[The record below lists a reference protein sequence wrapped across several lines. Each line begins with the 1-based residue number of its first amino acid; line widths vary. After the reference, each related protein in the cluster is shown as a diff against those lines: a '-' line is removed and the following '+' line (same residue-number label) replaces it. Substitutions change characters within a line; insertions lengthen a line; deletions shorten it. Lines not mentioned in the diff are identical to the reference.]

1 MPGRALEK
9 KPKILYIEDN
19 RENRMLVRAVLEA
32 AGYTLVEAEDGLAG
46 LEAAIREEPALIL
59 LDINLPGVDGYE
71 IVAILK
77 SFPNLAST
85 PVIAVTAYAMQGD
98 RQRTLVAGCDGY
110 IQKPI
115 NVDVFPRQVAEF
127 LGGKRER
134 VEGREEGVYLRELN
148 QRLVYRLL
156 NQVEELKRLNQH
168 FVRRASQLADLHHA
182 VQDITSEPGVAEML
196 ERLLRGLAQA
206 IGTTSLRVELAD
218 PPGVRVVVRGEA
230 GDQPRSVLAGAGVE
244 PADEWAEVEWTLP
257 LTVRGRELGVMV
269 ARHVMPPGA
278 KADEEQLLKIVADQV
293 AIAVEN
299 ARLYERV
306 MRRAAAQES
315 LVEAGRLLTGT
326 LQVSE
331 VLQRLSEL
339 VRTRLSADVVRIL
352 IAEDTPGN
360 FRLEAQAGTTRTPK
374 QSTQH
379 AADDDEGL
387 VGWIVKH
394 RSALALSDV
403 RSRPGLKYLEW
414 LRSEGFVSFLGLPLF
429 LENQLVGILTVW
441 YRESHS
447 FAPDEVALGEALATS
462 ATAAIRNA
470 RLYGE
475 TQERL
480 RDTETLRAV
489 SQDTSSTLE
498 LTEVLRRTTRAMVRA
513 LGADTGGAWLQ
524 SPGKDRFVP
533 IVGYHVP
540 KDVLQT
546 FASTEIVMTDL
557 MLDEWRRIEKP
568 IYSSDSETD
577 ARFTHPITRLLPH
590 KSLLVQPMRWKGE
603 TIGGFAIAWLKD
615 PHRFTTDEL
624 RLAEGIALQAAVAA
638 ENSRLYEGV
647 KAQMAELKRTQAQ
660 LIQSTKLA
668 AIGEL
673 AANIAHEI
681 NNPLTSV
688 LGFASYLAERVVP
701 GEQQILALLADR
713 ETLLRFL
720 TSMREELELIQE
732 EAGRARDI
740 VRDLLHFSR
749 QREFVPQMTDLNV
762 VLEQT
767 LAMVRRQGALDAI
780 TLVEE
785 YFPGLTPVE
794 VDVPRIKQVFLNLI
808 NNAVYVMKEGG
819 TLTIRSSVAGDT
831 VQIEVIDT
839 GTGIPPEH
847 LDRIFE
853 PFFTTK
859 PDVSGTGLGLSVSL
873 GIVQSHG
880 GTIEVKSELGRGS
893 TFIVKLPAKP
903 GATVVASDE

>member
-1 MPGRALEK
+1 MPGRALDK

-19 RENRMLVRAVLEA
+19 PENRMLVRAVLEA
-32 AGYTLVEAEDGLAG
+32 AGYDLVEAEDGLAG
-46 LEAAIREEPALIL
+46 IEAAIREEPALIL

-77 SFPNLAST
+77 SFPNLAAT

-98 RQRTLVAGCDGY
+98 WQRTLVAGCDGY

-115 NVDVFPRQVAEF
+115 NVDAFPRQVAEF

-134 VEGREEGVYLRELN
+134 VESREEGVYLRELN

-168 FVRRASQLADLHHA
+168 FVRRASQLADLHRA
-182 VQDITSEPGVAEML
+182 VQDITSEPGVVPML
-196 ERLLRGLAQA
+196 ERLLRGLAGA
-206 IGTTSLRVELAD
+206 IGTTRLRVDLAE
-218 PPGVRVVVRGEA
+218 PPGVSVVVEGAA
-230 GDQPRSVLAGAGVE
+230 GGQPKSVLAGAGVE
-244 PADEWAEVEWTLP
+244 PADEWTEVDLTLP
-257 LTVRGRELGVMV
+257 LTVRERQLGVMV
-269 ARHVMPPGA
+269 AHHVLPPGA

-299 ARLYERV
+299 ARLYEGV
-306 MRRAAAQES
+306 MRRASEQES
-315 LVEAGRLLTGT
+315 LVESGRLLTGT

-331 VLQRLSEL
+331 VLHRLSEL
-339 VRTRLSADVVRIL
+339 VRSRFGADVVRIL
-352 IAEDTPGN
+352 IRDESPGV
-360 FRLEAQAGTTRTPK
+360 FRVHAQAGTTRSAQERTRF
-374 QSTQH
+374 SS
-379 AADDDEGL
+379 ADDEGL
-387 VGWIVKH
+387 VGWIMQH
-394 RSALALSDV
+394 RTSLALSDV
-403 RSRPGLKYLEW
+403 LTRPGVTYLDW

-429 LENQLVGILTVW
+429 LENQLVGVLTLW
-441 YRESHS
+441 YREPHT
-447 FAPDEVALGEALATS
+447 FAPDEISLGEALATS

-470 RLYGE
+470 RLYEE

-480 RDTETLRAV
+480 RHTETLLAV

-533 IVGYHVP
+533 MVGYHVP
-540 KDVLQT
+540 KGLLEV
-546 FASTEIVMTDL
+546 FAKTEIATADL
-557 MLDEWRRIEKP
+557 RVEEWGKHERT

-577 ARFTHPITRLLPH
+577 PRFAHPITRLLPH
-590 KSLLVQPMRWKGE
+590 KSLLIQPMRWKGA
-603 TIGGFAIAWLKD
+603 TIGGFAVAWLKD
-615 PHRFTTDEL
+615 QHRFTTDEL
-624 RLAEGIALQAAVAA
+624 RLAEGIALQAAVAT
-638 ENSRLYEGV
+638 ENSRLYEG
-647 KAQMAELKRTQAQ
+647 ARRQMTELKQTQAQ

-688 LGFASYLAERVVP
+688 LGFASYLAERVPP
-701 GEQQILALLADR
+701 GEP
-713 ETLLRFL
+713 
-720 TSMREELELIQE
+720 MREELDLIQE

-767 LAMVRRQGALDAI
+767 LVMVRRQGAFDAI

-785 YFPGLTPVE
+785 YTPGLPPVE

-808 NNAVYVMKEGG
+808 NNAVYVLKDGG
-819 TLTIRSSVAGDT
+819 SLTIRSFVVGDT
-831 VQIEVIDT
+831 VQVEVIDT
-839 GTGIPPEH
+839 GIGIPPEH

-873 GIVQSHG
+873 GIVQNHG

-893 TFIVKLPAKP
+893 TFIVKLPARP
-903 GATVVASDE
+903 GAVVTAGDE

>member
-1 MPGRALEK
+1 MPGRPADQK
-9 KPKILYIEDN
+9 VKILYIEDN

-32 AGYTLVEAEDGLAG
+32 AGYLIVDAEDGLTG
-46 LEAAIREEPALIL
+46 IEAAIREEPALIL

-115 NVDVFPRQVAEF
+115 NVDMFPRQVAEF

-182 VQDITSEPGVAEML
+182 VQGITSELGVAEML
-196 ERLLRGLAQA
+196 ERLLLAVAQA
-206 IGTTSLRVELAD
+206 IGTTSLRVELTD
-218 PPGVRVVVRGEA
+218 PPGVQVVARGDT

-244 PADEWAEVEWTLP
+244 PADEWTEVEWTLP

-306 MRRAAAQES
+306 TRRAAEQES

-339 VRTRLSADVVRIL
+339 VRARLGADVVRIL
-352 IAEDTPGN
+352 IA
-360 FRLEAQAGTTRTPK
+360 
-374 QSTQH
+374 
-379 AADDDEGL
+379 
-387 VGWIVKH
+387 
-394 RSALALSDV
+394 
-403 RSRPGLKYLEW
+403 
-414 LRSEGFVSFLGLPLF
+414 
-429 LENQLVGILTVW
+429 W
-441 YRESHS
+441 YREPRTV
-447 FAPDEVALGEALATS
+447 APDEVALGEALATS

-470 RLYGE
+470 RLYEE

-480 RDTETLRAV
+480 RHTETLLAV
-489 SQDTSSTLE
+489 SYDTSSTLE
-498 LTEVLRRTTRAMVRA
+498 LAEVLRRTTRAMVRA
-513 LGADTGGAWLQ
+513 LGANTGGAWLVT
-524 SPGKDRFVP
+524 PGKDRFVP

-540 KDVLQT
+540 KDALQT
-546 FASTEIVMTDL
+546 FATTEIVMTDQ
-557 MLDEWRRIEKP
+557 MLKEWGRYERAV
-568 IYSSDSETD
+568 YSSDSGSD
-577 ARFTHPITRLLPH
+577 PRFAHPITRLLPH
-590 KSLLVQPMRWKGE
+590 TSLLIQPMRWKGE

-615 PHRFTTDEL
+615 HHRFTTDEL

-647 KAQMAELKRTQAQ
+647 KQQMAELKRTQAQ

-673 AANIAHEI
+673 AANIAH
-681 NNPLTSV
+681 
-688 LGFASYLAERVVP
+688 
-701 GEQQILALLADR
+701 
-713 ETLLRFL
+713 
-720 TSMREELELIQE
+720 
-732 EAGRARDI
+732 
-740 VRDLLHFSR
+740 
-749 QREFVPQMTDLNV
+749 
-762 VLEQT
+762 
-767 LAMVRRQGALDAI
+767 
-780 TLVEE
+780 
-785 YFPGLTPVE
+785 
-794 VDVPRIKQVFLNLI
+794 
-808 NNAVYVMKEGG
+808 
-819 TLTIRSSVAGDT
+819 
-831 VQIEVIDT
+831 
-839 GTGIPPEH
+839 
-847 LDRIFE
+847 
-853 PFFTTK
+853 
-859 PDVSGTGLGLSVSL
+859 
-873 GIVQSHG
+873 
-880 GTIEVKSELGRGS
+880 
-893 TFIVKLPAKP
+893 
-903 GATVVASDE
+903 

>member
-1 MPGRALEK
+1 MPGRVLDK
-9 KPKILYIEDN
+9 KAKILYIEDN

-46 LEAAIREEPALIL
+46 IEAAIREEPALIL

-134 VEGREEGVYLRELN
+134 VEGREEGIYLRELN

-168 FVRRASQLADLHHA
+168 FVRRASQLADLHRA
-182 VQDITSEPGVAEML
+182 VQDITSELGVVEML
-196 ERLLRGLAQA
+196 ERLLRALAQA
-206 IGTTSLRVELAD
+206 IGTTSLRVELTD
-218 PPGVRVVVRGEA
+218 PPGVKLVVPGE
-230 GDQPRSVLAGAGVE
+230 GSDQPRSVLVGSGVE

-257 LTVRGRELGVMV
+257 LTVRGRELGTMV
-269 ARHVMPPGA
+269 ARHAMPAGA

-299 ARLYERV
+299 ARLYEGV
-306 MRRAAAQES
+306 MRRAAEQES
-315 LVEAGRLLTGT
+315 LVEAGRLLAGT
-326 LQVSE
+326 LQVSGI
-331 VLQRLSEL
+331 LHRLSEL
-339 VRTRLSADVVRIL
+339 VRARLSADVVRIL
-352 IAEDTPGN
+352 IAEDTPGR
-360 FRLEAQAGTTRTPK
+360 FRLQAQAGTTRTPK
-374 QSTQH
+374 ASTQH
-379 AADDDEGL
+379 VADDDEGL

-394 RSALALSDV
+394 RTVLALGDV
-403 RSRPGLKYLEW
+403 RSHPGLKYLDW
-414 LRSEGFVSFLGLPLF
+414 VRSEGFVSFLGLPLF
-429 LENQLVGILTVW
+429 LENQLVGVLAVW
-441 YRESHS
+441 YRGSHA

-462 ATAAIRNA
+462 ATTAIRNA
-470 RLYGE
+470 RLYEE

-480 RDTETLRAV
+480 RHTETLLAV

-513 LGADTGGAWLQ
+513 LGADTGGAWLV

-540 KDVLQT
+540 KEALQT

-557 MLDEWRRIEKP
+557 MLQEWGKYERAV
-568 IYSSDSETD
+568 YSSDSAAD
-577 ARFTHPITRLLPH
+577 PRFAHPITRLLPH
-590 KSLLVQPMRWKGE
+590 KSLLIQPMRWKGG
-603 TIGGFAIAWLKD
+603 TIGGFAIAWLKE

-647 KAQMAELKRTQAQ
+647 KGQMAELKRTQAQ

-688 LGFASYLAERVVP
+688 LGFASYLAERVPP
-701 GEQQILALLADR
+701 GAPN
-713 ETLLRFL
+713 
-720 TSMREELELIQE
+720 REELELIQE

-767 LAMVRRQGALDAI
+767 LVMVRRQGAFDAI
-780 TLVEE
+780 TLVEQ
-785 YFPGLTPVE
+785 YAPGLPPVE

-808 NNAVYVMKEGG
+808 NNAVYVMKDGG
-819 TLTIRSSVAGDT
+819 TLTVRSSVVADT
-831 VQIEVIDT
+831 VQVEVIDT
-839 GTGIPPEH
+839 GTGILPEH

-880 GTIEVKSELGRGS
+880 GTIEVKSEVGRGS
-893 TFIVKLPAKP
+893 TFVVKLPAKP
-903 GATVVASDE
+903 GAALTDSDE

>member
-1 MPGRALEK
+1 MPARALDK

-19 RENRMLVRAVLEA
+19 PENRMLVRAVLEA
-32 AGYTLVEAEDGLAG
+32 AGYTIVEAEDGLAG
-46 LEAAIREEPALIL
+46 IEGAIREEPALIL

-85 PVIAVTAYAMQGD
+85 PVIALTAYAMQGD

-115 NVDVFPRQVAEF
+115 NVDAFPRQVAEF

-182 VQDITSEPGVAEML
+182 VQDTTTELGVVPML
-196 ERLLRGLAQA
+196 ERLLRGLSQA
-206 IGTTSLRVELAD
+206 IGTTSLRVELSE
-218 PPGVRVVVRGEA
+218 PPGVSVVIESPTSG
-230 GDQPRSVLAGAGVE
+230 QPRSVLAGTGAE
-244 PADEWAEVEWTLP
+244 PTDEWNPVEWTLP
-257 LTVRGRELGVMV
+257 LTVRERQLGVMV
-269 ARHVMPPGA
+269 ARHVLPVGA

-299 ARLYERV
+299 SRLYEGV
-306 MRRAAAQES
+306 MRRAAEQAS

-339 VRTRLSADVVRIL
+339 VRTRLGADVVRIL
-352 IAEDTPGN
+352 LRQEAPNE
-360 FRLEAQAGTTRTPK
+360 FRLEAQAGSTRAPK
-374 QSTQH
+374 ESTRLTG
-379 AADDDEGL
+379 DDDEGL
-387 VGWIVKH
+387 VGWIMKH
-394 RSALALSDV
+394 KTTLALTDV
-403 RSRPGLKYLEW
+403 LARPALTYRDWIAG
-414 LRSEGFVSFLGLPLF
+414 EGFRSFLGLPLF
-429 LENQLVGILTVW
+429 LEHQFVGVLTVW
-441 YRESHS
+441 YRETHA
-447 FAPDEVALGEALATS
+447 FIPEELALGEALATS

-470 RLYGE
+470 RLYEE

-480 RDTETLRAV
+480 RHTETL
-489 SQDTSSTLE
+489 L
-498 LTEVLRRTTRAMVRA
+498 
-513 LGADTGGAWLQ
+513 
-524 SPGKDRFVP
+524 
-533 IVGYHVP
+533 
-540 KDVLQT
+540 
-546 FASTEIVMTDL
+546 
-557 MLDEWRRIEKP
+557 
-568 IYSSDSETD
+568 
-577 ARFTHPITRLLPH
+577 
-590 KSLLVQPMRWKGE
+590 
-603 TIGGFAIAWLKD
+603 
-615 PHRFTTDEL
+615 
-624 RLAEGIALQAAVAA
+624 
-638 ENSRLYEGV
+638 
-647 KAQMAELKRTQAQ
+647 AELKRTQAQ

-688 LGFASYLAERVVP
+688 LGFASFLAERIP
-701 GEQQILALLADR
+701 QGQP
-713 ETLLRFL
+713 
-720 TSMREELELIQE
+720 MREELDLIQE

-749 QREFVPQMTDLNV
+749 QREFVPQMTDLNR

-767 LAMVRRQGALDAI
+767 IAMVRRQGALDSISLA
-780 TLVEE
+780 EAYAE
-785 YFPGLTPVE
+785 GLPPVE
-794 VDVPRIKQVFLNLI
+794 IDVPRIKQVFLNLV
-808 NNAVYVMKEGG
+808 NNAVYVMKDGG
-819 TLTIRSSVAGDT
+819 SLTLRSSVAGDM
-831 VQIEVIDT
+831 VQVEVLDT
-839 GTGIPPEH
+839 GTGIAAEH

-893 TFIVKLPAKP
+893 NFIVKLPAKP
-903 GATVVASDE
+903 GATLSNTDDDE